1 MVRSTMSDAAEPGE
15 WVPLLVTRESTA
27 HMLVGVLEEAGLRAR
42 VRSGRGWL
50 GPMRLSRDR
59 GAEVL
64 VDVDDEDEARA
75 IATELLAPDGPM
87 VDDDPLPGSEPSAPE
102 GRIESTDGVAELSD
116 DEAAEEVDAA
126 IMGRLFDAAD
136 RLSHHPEDARAAG
149 MVAEAAQIAA
159 DGGPPYGVSGRWW
172 RTLQHLAANLD
183 DALSNQESE
192 DEVIGAATALRTH
205 LRDYV

>member
-1 MVRSTMSDAAEPGE
+1 MSDTAEPGE
-15 WVPLLVTRESTA
+15 WVALLVTRESTA
-27 HMLVGVLEEAGLRAR
+27 HMLVGVLEEAGLRAC

-64 VDVDDEDEARA
+64 VDVDDEDEARV

-87 VDDDPLPGSEPSAPE
+87 ENDDTTPHGSDHSAADGP
-102 GRIESTDGVAELSD
+102 IESPDGVDEAAED
-116 DEAAEEVDAA
+116 QAAEEVDPA

-136 RLSHHPEDARAAG
+136 RLSHHPEDVRAAG
-149 MVAEAAQIAA
+149 AVAEAARMAA
-159 DGGPPYGVSGRWW
+159 RGGPPYGVSGMWW

-183 DALSNQESE
+183 EVLSGQELE